1 MELHDQGQ
9 ENLEQLRRLVISNSG
24 QALQVLLQWPWG
36 MDQSLYQQRTG
47 RPELFR
53 RKKKTTQQINTAIYN
68 GRQSYTCLQSFGA
81 QKHPVQKPV
90 ELTSV
95 LGISWEAT
103 PGKISTL
110 IEPKQNLCRHRISVQ
125 NIQKQKLT
133 FPKEKW

>member
-1 MELHDQGQ
+1 MELYDQGQ
-9 ENLEQLRRLVISNSG
+9 ENLEQLCRLVISNSG

-95 LGISWEAT
+95 FGISWEAT